1 MVDSFFCILVH
12 CCYGFR
18 IKLIKIV
25 YVRFKFA
32 LSVFDWLINLQFN
45 VVLLKGFLFSNHN
58 QICHWCLSS
67 MLCQPIFVHCLFY
80 HSQEGEVAMSKYHW
94 IIMLHCHCWGGV
106 INWRSLLF
114 FVVILIAM
122 LHCNS
127 FIAGGLSFVG
137 CNTVVIALQ
146 WCTAIVGYVH
156 FEIITQCLWCLI
168 SFHAYSCW
176 RVII

>member
-25 YVRFKFA
+25 YFIFKFA

-58 QICHWCLSS
+58 QIFHWCLSS

-80 HSQEGEVAMSKYHW
+80 HSQEGEVAMSKYH
-94 IIMLHCHCWGGV
+94 
-106 INWRSLLF
+106 
-114 FVVILIAM
+114 
-122 LHCNS
+122 
-127 FIAGGLSFVG
+127 
-137 CNTVVIALQ
+137 
-146 WCTAIVGYVH
+146 
-156 FEIITQCLWCLI
+156 
-168 SFHAYSCW
+168 
-176 RVII
+176 